1 MHKPRVDARPVAMI
15 GDAPTVT
22 AATALKTP
30 YAAFVRLPTPLR
42 RLAYRC
48 AYALLCTYRFIV
60 RPRLT
65 GVKCV
70 LTDGDLVLLVRHT
83 YGPREWDLPGGG
95 IKRREPP
102 ATAAQRE
109 MQEELGVALEQLRDM
124 GEVLARL
131 HNSPVT
137 VYCFRA
143 ELRAPALAIDRGEIA
158 SVRWFPQQGLPP
170 NLGRLVRPVLTRSG
184 IG

>member
-1 MHKPRVDARPVAMI
+1 MI
-15 GDAPTVT
+15 GDARRV
-22 AATALKTP
+22 ATATVSKTS
-30 YAAFVRLPTPLR
+30 YAAFVRLPIPLR
-42 RLAYRC
+42 RLAYRS
-48 AYALLCTYRFIV
+48 AYALLFAYRFTV

-95 IKRREPP
+95 IKRRERP

-109 MQEELGVALEQLRDM
+109 MHEELGIRIEGLRNT

-137 VYCFRA
+137 VHCFRA
-143 ELRAPALAIDRGEIA
+143 ELRTPAVAIDRGEIA
-158 SVRWFPQQGLPP
+158 AARWFPRRGLPP
-170 NLGRLVRPVLTRSG
+170 NLGRLVRPVLSRSG
-184 IG
+184 VD

>member
-1 MHKPRVDARPVAMI
+1 M
-15 GDAPTVT
+15 
-22 AATALKTP
+22 
-30 YAAFVRLPTPLR
+30 
-42 RLAYRC
+42 
-48 AYALLCTYRFIV
+48 LLCAYRFIV
-60 RPRLT
+60 RPRLN

-83 YGPREWDLPGGG
+83 YGPRAWDLPGGG
-95 IKRREPP
+95 VKHRERP

-109 MQEELGVALEQLRDM
+109 MREELGVQLKHLRDM

-137 VYCFRA
+137 VHCFLA
-143 ELRAPALAIDRGEIA
+143 ELPAPAFAIDRGEIA
-158 SVRWFPQQGLPP
+158 SVRWFPRQGLPP

-184 IG
+184 IV